1 MENITINA
9 VYNMVNKHKDN
20 LCYNLQYIQ
29 EIQLDNKDGE
39 TEATLELYIT
49 TSGYIYS
56 IYFTDET
63 TGKSKEFIGKEV
75 DELATKLL
83 QDGLIEL
90 TI

>member
-1 MENITINA
+1 MNNITQSTVLDLLKENRDTLS
-9 VYNMVNKHKDN
+9 YTRE
-20 LCYNLQYIQ
+20 YIQ
-29 EIQLDNKDGE
+29 EIQLDNEEGE

-49 TSGYIYS
+49 TDGYIYS

-63 TGKSKEFIGKEV
+63 TGESKEFIGTEV